1 MLWVTLEINMAT
13 KTCPSCGEEV
23 PVVAARCKSCF
34 YDFNEEPEQRKSGM
48 MGLLVLFAA
57 MALVGMS
64 VFYYLHTQVAA
75 ERVVVEEETQTIIIT
90 RKSAAKTE
98 ATRIKFADIT
108 RIEYVL
114 GGKTATYE
122 IVAVTS
128 DGNRYVV
135 KASDDSP
142 LDGPAEQVSRT
153 VEKPLE
159 RVQNVKTFVD

>member
-1 MLWVTLEINMAT
+1 MAM
-13 KTCPSCGEEV
+13 KTCPSCGDDV

-34 YDFNEEPEQRKSGM
+34 YDFNEEPEANQSGT

-57 MALVGMS
+57 MAMVGMG

-98 ATRIKFADIT
+98 ATRIDFADIT

-114 GGKTATYE
+114 GGETATYE
-122 IVAVTS
+122 IVAVTT
-128 DGNRYVV
+128 DDKRYVV

-142 LDGPAEQVSRT
+142 LDGHAEQVSRT

-159 RVQNVKTFVD
+159 RVKNVRTFVD

>member
-1 MLWVTLEINMAT
+1 MAL

-23 PVVAARCKSCF
+23 PVVALRCKSCF
-34 YDFNEEPEQRKSGM
+34 YDFNEEPEARESGT

-57 MALVGMS
+57 MALVGMG

-98 ATRIKFADIT
+98 ATRIEFADIT
-108 RIEYVL
+108 RVEYVL
-114 GGKTATYE
+114 GGETATYE
-122 IVAVTS
+122 IVAVTG

-142 LDGPAEQVSRT
+142 LDGHAEQVART

-159 RVQNVKTFVD
+159 RVKNVRTFVD

>member
-1 MLWVTLEINMAT
+1 MAT

-34 YDFNEEPEQRKSGM
+34 YDFNEEPETRKSGT

-57 MALVGMS
+57 MALVGMG

-75 ERVVVEEETQTIIIT
+75 ERVVVEAETQTIIIT

-98 ATRIKFADIT
+98 ATRIDFADVK
-108 RIEYVL
+108 RLEYVL
-114 GGKTATYE
+114 GGETATYE

-128 DGNRYVV
+128 FLSKSQTSESTVACVRQRM
-135 KASDDSP
+135 P
-142 LDGPAEQVSRT
+142 RT
-153 VEKPLE
+153 VPLGRSGDQAGSSSITPGLE
-159 RVQNVKTFVD
+159 

>member
-1 MLWVTLEINMAT
+1 MAT

-34 YDFNEEPEQRKSGM
+34 FDFNEEPAASKGGM

-57 MALVGMS
+57 MALVGMG
-64 VFYYLHTQVAA
+64 VFWYLHTQVAA

-98 ATRIKFADIT
+98 ATRVAFGDVT

-114 GGKTATYE
+114 GGDSALYE
-122 IVAVTS
+122 VVAVTNS
-128 DGNRYVV
+128 DDRYVIQS
-135 KASDDSP
+135 SDDSP
-142 LDGPAEQVSRT
+142 LDVRAEHIART
-153 VEKPLE
+153 MEKPIE
-159 RVQNVKTFVD
+159 RVRNVKTFAD

>member
-1 MLWVTLEINMAT
+1 MAT

-34 YDFNEEPEQRKSGM
+34 YDFNEEPETRKSGT

-57 MALVGMS
+57 MALVGMG

-75 ERVVVEEETQTIIIT
+75 ERVVVEAETQTIIIT

-98 ATRIKFADIT
+98 ATRIDFADVK
-108 RIEYVL
+108 RLEYVL
-114 GGKTATYE
+114 GGETATYE

-128 DGNRYVV
+128 DDNRYIL
-135 KASDDSP
+135 KASNDTP
-142 LDGPAEQVSRT
+142 LDGPAEQYART
-153 VEKPLE
+153 VKKPLE
-159 RVQNVKTFVD
+159 QVKNVRTFVD